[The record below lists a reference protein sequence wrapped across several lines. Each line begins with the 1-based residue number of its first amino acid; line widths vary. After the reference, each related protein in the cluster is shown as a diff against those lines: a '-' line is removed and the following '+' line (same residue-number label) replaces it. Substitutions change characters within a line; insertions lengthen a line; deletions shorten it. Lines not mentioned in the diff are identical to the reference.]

1 MKFGEVP
8 CAEAHGAI
16 LAHSVSHAAG
26 VFKKG
31 RVLSDQD
38 IAELLEGGVETIFVA
53 QLGAGDVGE
62 DEAAAAIAAAL
73 TGDNTRARDAATGRA
88 NIMSTLHGVALID
101 AGRINQLNLIDESLT
116 VATVSEY
123 QVVGAEQMLATVK
136 VIPYAV
142 ERRVLDAALEILAGV
157 PALSVQPLH
166 DRKVALIITSVPGSK
181 KSLNQKSETAM
192 RGRLEALGSTLDAVE
207 ITSHRIETV
216 AAAIAAAAK
225 SHDLVLVFGAS
236 AIADRDDVIPAGL
249 AAAGGEVVHLGMPVD
264 PGNLMMLG
272 RLGKVDVIGVPSCA
286 RSPKVNG
293 FDWVLARILAGLD
306 VTPRDVM
313 GLGVGGLLQEIASRP
328 APREAGS

>member
-1 MKFGEVP
+1 MKFGEVA
-8 CAEAHGAI
+8 CVEARGAI
-16 LAHSVSHAAG
+16 LAHSVSHTGG

-38 IAELLEGGVETIFVA
+38 IAELVEGGVETIFVA
-53 QLGAGDVGE
+53 QLDAGDVGE

-88 NIMSTLHGVALID
+88 NIMSALHGVACVD
-101 AGRINQLNLIDESLT
+101 AARINQLNLIDESLT
-116 VATVSEY
+116 VATVSEF

-142 ERRVLDAALEILAGV
+142 ESRVLDSALDILAGA
-157 PALSVQPLH
+157 PALSVQPLL

-181 KSLNQKSETAM
+181 ASLNQKSEAAM
-192 RGRLEALGSTLDAVE
+192 RGRLEALGSTLDEVE
-207 ITSHRIETV
+207 TTGHRIESV
-216 AAAIAAAAK
+216 AEAIAATAK

-293 FDWVLARILAGLD
+293 FDWVLARILARLE
-306 VTPRDVM
+306 VTPDDIM
-313 GLGVGGLLQEIASRP
+313 GMGVGGLLQEIASRP